1 MAKRPKFSRWR
12 RLPRVY
18 RSGEFKLPDPNPE
31 PQRLSLYLK
40 DELLEVAE
48 RQAERAGFETV
59 QQYCAE
65 LLSRAI
71 QAERV
76 RGQVAEIEARSGP
89 LEGLQEI
96 ANDPAYLAEWSEQ
109 TAPREPTE
117 PISLEISLDPVGK
130 APAPRVSA
138 LSLELDSDSGTPT
151 QPSELSE
158 SISPSA
164 LVVLHHAGQ
173 GGEDDPLAF
182 LPCLRRGELVSV
194 NEIAELARALQTLE
208 VETREAKVLDRRVA
222 FALHRLAYEGQILHT
237 DAWPGV
243 FDAWTV
249 DTLHAV
255 QEAVERIL
263 SGQDIRYYPTKP

>member
-1 MAKRPKFSRWR
+1 MAKRPRFSRWR

-31 PQRLSLYLK
+31 PQRLTLYLK
-40 DELLEVAE
+40 DELLEAAE
-48 RQAERAGFETV
+48 RQAERAGVETV
-59 QQYCAE
+59 QNYCAD
-65 LLSRAI
+65 LLALAI
-71 QAERV
+71 KAEQL

-96 ANDPAYLAEWSEQ
+96 ANDPAYLAEWSAQ
-109 TAPREPTE
+109 TSPRESAE
-117 PISLEISLDPVGK
+117 PIALEININRLAESPEPPRESGPDPD
-130 APAPRVSA
+130 APPPQPPE
-138 LSLELDSDSGTPT
+138 LLEP
-151 QPSELSE
+151 
-158 SISPSA
+158 ISPSA

-182 LPCLRRGELVSV
+182 LPCLRRGEMISVSEV
-194 NEIAELARALQTLE
+194 AELARALQTLE
-208 VETREAKVLDRRVA
+208 METSQAKFLDRRVA

-263 SGQDIRYYPTKP
+263 SGQDIRYYPTQP

>member
-1 MAKRPKFSRWR
+1 VAKRPRYSRWR

-40 DELLEVAE
+40 AELLDAAE
-48 RQAERAGFETV
+48 LQATRAGFDTV
-59 QQYCAE
+59 QEYCAD

-71 QAERV
+71 EAAQIRE
-76 RGQVAEIEARSGP
+76 QVAEVEAKRGP

-96 ANDPAYLAEWSEQ
+96 ANDPEYLAEWSAQ
-109 TAPREPTE
+109 ALPREPAE
-117 PISLEISLDPVGK
+117 PVP
-130 APAPRVSA
+130 APAPLPLQLNYDAAVGLPVARDPDSRSGSV
-138 LSLELDSDSGTPT
+138 ELP
-151 QPSELSE
+151 ER
-158 SISPSA
+158 ISHSA
-164 LVVLHHAGQ
+164 LVILHHAGQ
-173 GGEDDPLAF
+173 GDDDPSAF
-182 LPCLRRGELVSV
+182 LRRLRRGESVSA

-208 VETREAKVLDRRVA
+208 VETRDANSLSRRVA

-243 FDAWTV
+243 FDDWTV

-263 SGQDIRYYPTKP
+263 SGQDIRYYPTNP

>member
-31 PQRLSLYLK
+31 PQRLTLYLK
-40 DELLEVAE
+40 DALLEQAE
-48 RQAERAGFETV
+48 RQAERAGVETV
-59 QQYCAE
+59 QQYCAD

-71 QAERV
+71 QAEQI

-96 ANDPAYLAEWSEQ
+96 ANDPAYLAEWSAQ
-109 TAPREPTE
+109 ATPREPAERIALEINLAPQTEHEPPGLELSTPDRNSDSDAPAPSPEAPE
-117 PISLEISLDPVGK
+117 PIS
-130 APAPRVSA
+130 A
-138 LSLELDSDSGTPT
+138 SGR
-151 QPSELSE
+151 
-158 SISPSA
+158 
-164 LVVLHHAGQ
+164 VVLHHAGQ
-173 GGEDDPLAF
+173 GEEDDRLAF
-182 LPCLRRGELVSV
+182 LPSLRRGEMVSV

-263 SGQDIRYYPTKP
+263 SGQDIRYYPTNP

>member
-1 MAKRPKFSRWR
+1 MAKRPKYSRWR

-31 PQRLSLYLK
+31 PQRLTLYLK
-40 DELLEVAE
+40 DELLEAAE
-48 RQAERAGFETV
+48 RQAEQAGVETV
-59 QQYCAE
+59 QRYCE
-65 LLSRAI
+65 GLLARAI
-71 QAERV
+71 QSEQIREH
-76 RGQVAEIEARSGP
+76 VAEIEARSGP

-109 TAPREPTE
+109 TSPREPDE
-117 PISLEISLDPVGK
+117 PIALEIDLNRLADPIATPVELVPPQSLEAIESL
-130 APAPRVSA
+130 S
-138 LSLELDSDSGTPT
+138 S
-151 QPSELSE
+151 
-158 SISPSA
+158 SA

-173 GGEDDPLAF
+173 AGGDDHLAF
-182 LPCLRRGELVSV
+182 LPSLRRGEMVSV
-194 NEIAELARALQTLE
+194 NEIADLARALQTLE
-208 VETREAKVLDRRVA
+208 TETSEAQFLDRRVA